1 MNYITAC
8 PACETQ
14 FLITKEHLKAHRGK
28 VQCGNCSHIFN
39 AKNRLI
45 EISEDVTNEE
55 APNKDSPNVEEDGA
69 TENSFTGSGT
79 AESNFL
85 DSHVLE
91 SSVQESNET
100 EHTSSEIHTNSEAE
114 LDEIVTNDSDS
125 EFPTSESTSG
135 EATSGE
141 SLVNESAF
149 NEPLATEFTLGSDE
163 KPIKEKLNVVL
174 QAVPDLSDLTS
185 SDLAQPDLDCAVTTR
200 DSYISQPIAKTVTDN
215 DIESIR
221 APILIEDLTTD
232 PKFQLT
238 KPKRNVWLL
247 MAICLLLVVAVLQ
260 SIYFLRAN
268 IAANYPQF
276 KPYLMQAC
284 EHLRCKINLPQQLD
298 LLTIDDSDM
307 QESQDYQDVIDFS
320 SLIINNANHVQA
332 YPNIELTLTDAEDK
346 PVLRKLVKPQEYLQA
361 TSNAAAGIAAREE
374 ERIKLMI
381 NVHNLSVA
389 GYRVLLTY

>member
-14 FLITKEHLKAHRGK
+14 FLITKEHLKAYRGK
-28 VQCGNCSHIFN
+28 VQCGNCSHVFN
-39 AKNRLI
+39 AKNRLT
-45 EISEDVTNEE
+45 EVSEDIQNAEE
-55 APNKDSPNVEEDGA
+55 YSAE
-69 TENSFTGSGT
+69 SGT
-79 AESNFL
+79 
-85 DSHVLE
+85 VE
-91 SSVQESNET
+91 SSTLEYSEADQNSET
-100 EHTSSEIHTNSEAE
+100 HTNAE
-114 LDEIVTNDSDS
+114 IESTPNESI
-125 EFPTSESTSG
+125 TSELTTST
-135 EATSGE
+135 
-141 SLVNESAF
+141 
-149 NEPLATEFTLGSDE
+149 DE
-163 KPIKEKLNVVL
+163 KLINEKLNVVL
-174 QAVPDLSDLTS
+174 EGVPDLSDLTS
-185 SDLAQPDLDCAVTTR
+185 SDLALPALDSAETVR
-200 DSYISQPIAKTVTDN
+200 NPYISKPISKAISENDI
-215 DIESIR
+215 DIESLR
-221 APILIEDLTTD
+221 APILIEDLTAD

-238 KPKRNVWLL
+238 KPKRNIWLL
-247 MAICLLLVVAVLQ
+247 LAVCLLLIVAILQ
-260 SIYFLRAN
+260 SAYFLRSK

-276 KPYLMQAC
+276 KPYLLQAC

-361 TSNAAAGIAAREE
+361 SSNVATGIAAHEE
-374 ERIKLMI
+374 ERIKLTI